1 MAYYGSAMVFGI
13 WVGIAITLVGLL
25 FIQRVEQLK
34 FRRYLLERDD
44 KTRKQIGEALDEE
57 QAALEEIVDRTDS
70 RMFKRKLNNLYKFRS
85 FLKELKIN

>member
-1 MAYYGSAMVFGI
+1 MAYYGQAVVFGI
-13 WVGIAITLVGLL
+13 WAGMILTLVGVL

-34 FRRYLLERDD
+34 FRRFLLERDD

-70 RMFKRKLNNLYKFRS
+70 RAFKRKLNSLYKFRS
-85 FLKELKIN
+85 FLKELKVN